1 MRGRER
7 TGQVARS
14 ASMAASGWMRVLP
27 YGLGV
32 AELSFPVP
40 PLDDEVVSLRPW
52 RETDV
57 PANLMAFGD
66 PVVQRFLAPAL
77 G

>member
-1 MRGRER
+1 
-7 TGQVARS
+7 
-14 ASMAASGWMRVLP
+14 MAASGWMRVLP